1 MLSGLFGCIIF
12 IVLLINTERDR
23 NEREEKEEAK
33 GQDLQGGAT
42 RDGDGFRGAYKD
54 SVCGYSRDHVGM
66 FIHILRGRRNRHVGV
81 KALNWRK
88 GHQQGVHNRE
98 SDDSIRLALFS
109 YI

>member
-1 MLSGLFGCIIF
+1 
-12 IVLLINTERDR
+12 
-23 NEREEKEEAK
+23 
-33 GQDLQGGAT
+33 
-42 RDGDGFRGAYKD
+42 
-54 SVCGYSRDHVGM
+54 M